1 MKNKLELNHEE
12 LLDLENFI
20 NEMPT
25 KYGMPLMQ
33 WLSSKVKPVEE
44 TPKEVEE

>member
-1 MKNKLELNHEE
+1 MNKLELNNQE
-12 LLDLENFI
+12 LLELENFI

-25 KYGMPLMQ
+25 KFGMQLIQ

-44 TPKEVEE
+44 SLEKVEE

>member
-1 MKNKLELNHEE
+1 MNKLELNNQE
-12 LLDLENFI
+12 LLELENFI

-25 KYGMPLMQ
+25 KFGMQLIQ

-44 TPKEVEE
+44 SPEKVEE